1 MPLPILSN
9 PVESDLVRLFHR
21 MTLHFT
27 QHLGET
33 EQLDAGTAIVNPS
46 LANVYDANVLLDAAL
61 PDGVTPQQAVTDVN
75 QFFLTQGSGC
85 RTWVMNPSSPKEKT
99 EPLAAYLVDHGAAIV
114 ANDILY
120 LRGRPAIAI
129 REQPGLTIIPA
140 RASFKHARQIAE
152 IASAEQW
159 DEPQLVE
166 AQLAHLDDPHWDALL
181 ALRDGQPVAMAGVL
195 AVGDAGLIE
204 DVYVVPSMRRLGIG
218 LTMMS
223 RVLEICARSLFKHV
237 MLSVLPHNQPAQ
249 MMYGRLGFQKVGTFT
264 AYCPGGAPQKKN

>member
-9 PVESDLVRLFHR
+9 PVESDLIRLFHR

-33 EQLDAGTAIVNPS
+33 EQLDAGTAICNP
-46 LANVYDANVLLDAAL
+46 LLTNVYDANVLMDATL
-61 PDGVTPQQAVTDVN
+61 PDGVSPQQAVADVDRH
-75 QFFLTQGSGC
+75 FLANGSVC

-99 EPLAAYLVDHGAAIV
+99 EPIAEYLVDHGAAIV

-120 LRGRPAIAI
+120 LRGRPAITI

-181 ALRDGQPVAMAGVL
+181 ALRDGQPIAMAGVL

-204 DVYVVPSMRRLGIG
+204 DVYVVPAMRRLGIG

-223 RVLEICARSLFKHV
+223 RLLEICARSLFKHV
-237 MLSVLPHNQPAQ
+237 MLSVLPQNQPAQ
-249 MMYGRLGFQKVGTFT
+249 MMYSRLGFQKVGTFT
-264 AYCPGGAPQKKN
+264 AYCPGGAPIKKN